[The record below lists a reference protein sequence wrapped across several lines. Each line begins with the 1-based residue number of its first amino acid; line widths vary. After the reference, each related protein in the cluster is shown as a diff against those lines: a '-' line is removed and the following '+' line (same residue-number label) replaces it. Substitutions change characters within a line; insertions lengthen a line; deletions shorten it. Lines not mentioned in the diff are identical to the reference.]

1 MGKKIKHLDFTG
13 LWKSDNSKKHR
24 QDGICLCND
33 EFDEQ
38 TVLSIVKSKLLKL
51 RKNKNNLKTR
61 QFPNKG
67 NGFDV

>member
-24 QDGICLCND
+24 QDGTFLCND
-33 EFDEQ
+33 DFNEQ
-38 TVLSIVKSKLLKL
+38 TMLSIVKAKLLNL
-51 RKNKNNLKTR
+51 RKNKTNLKLR